1 MFGRLSAPNC
11 QEHREEFEPLLD
23 EARYLFLDEQ
33 GARFSPES
41 IRSDAVSESERET
54 SGISHA

>member
-1 MFGRLSAPNC
+1 MIHS
-11 QEHREEFEPLLD
+11 LLD
-23 EARYLFLDEQ
+23 WVCASNVYFESGQSATRTHNILQ